1 VINTAPN
8 PDAATTRVGMISPGC
23 AKNLMDAEVMLGS
36 LTADGMEITNETSES
51 DAPDIDSR
59 VYVQGELP
67 VGDFSWVRV
76 IGCTDYDLKAE
87 PV

>member
-1 VINTAPN
+1 
-8 PDAATTRVGMISPGC
+8 
-23 AKNLMDAEVMLGS
+23 MLGS

>member
-1 VINTAPN
+1 
-8 PDAATTRVGMISPGC
+8 
-23 AKNLMDAEVMLGS
+23 MLGS
-36 LTADGMEITNETSES
+36 LMADGMEITNEPAES
-51 DAPDIDSR
+51 DAPDIDGR

-76 IGCTDYDLKAE
+76 IGCTDYDLIAE

>member
-1 VINTAPN
+1 MINTAPN